1 MMTFWYDDVICVL
14 WVCGAIFTSH
24 YYIYYYVYDDWDDWL
39 LRYWDD
45 WGEDADDKCEDD
57 AQKDDLFRKK
67 SMLYFSPE
75 QPFRREKGE
84 CWYVWSCLKSLK
96 LVLPVW
102 SSIIWSFILYY
113 RYIQVNYSGIDEL
126 LINCCVAVE
135 LLMMAM
141 MHDNERLWYFID

>member
-1 MMTFWYDDVICVL
+1 MHRKMIYFEKSKCYISLRNNHSGEKKGSVL
-14 WVCGAIFTSH
+14 
-24 YYIYYYVYDDWDDWL
+24 L
-39 LRYWDD
+39 
-45 WGEDADDKCEDD
+45 K
-57 AQKDDLFRKK
+57 LF
-67 SMLYFSPE
+67 
-75 QPFRREKGE
+75 EK
-84 CWYVWSCLKSLK
+84 K

-141 MHDNERLWYFID
+141 MHDNERL